1 MAAGKASNAIVVE
14 LFVEPGVRFT
24 DLVIE
29 NVAEGGH

>member
-14 LFVEPGVRFT
+14 LFVEARIRFA
-24 DLVIE
+24 DFVIE